1 MLKKIRIKD
10 ELFAFDSETFDFF
23 EVTEKDEI
31 TEKGESIGNDNE
43 EEKKS
48 DVFNDSGLNRLT
60 LNMSNMCNLNCK
72 YCYANG
78 GNYNRPNKIMSR
90 ESFNN
95 ILNDLKNRNIKKIRE
110 VKFFGGEPTI
120 NNNLIVEALEILS
133 KDYDVDKYMIVTNG
147 TLLTKDFITECLKYN
162 CYFAISLDGPED
174 INDFLRGKETFNTVI
189 NNLNSLFDDT
199 FKKRVELLCT
209 FTPYHLKNGYSKET
223 LSNFFKELGFKY
235 TITKVGSDK
244 VDFKFIEQNS
254 TVDVFNDID
263 KSLNCILKN
272 TDDKNINSYVYE
284 FMLAIAYGQ
293 KALKFCDELIE
304 DFNLSYDY
312 NGDPYIC
319 YRFWGK

>member
-110 VKFFGGEPTI
+110 VKLSTSPKKF
-120 NNNLIVEALEILS
+120 NSLS
-133 KDYDVDKYMIVTNG
+133 KNLMLHPLSIYYP
-147 TLLTKDFITECLKYN
+147 LKLY
-162 CYFAISLDGPED
+162 
-174 INDFLRGKETFNTVI
+174 
-189 NNLNSLFDDT
+189 
-199 FKKRVELLCT
+199 
-209 FTPYHLKNGYSKET
+209 
-223 LSNFFKELGFKY
+223 
-235 TITKVGSDK
+235 
-244 VDFKFIEQNS
+244 
-254 TVDVFNDID
+254 
-263 KSLNCILKN
+263 
-272 TDDKNINSYVYE
+272 
-284 FMLAIAYGQ
+284 
-293 KALKFCDELIE
+293 
-304 DFNLSYDY
+304 
-312 NGDPYIC
+312 
-319 YRFWGK
+319 